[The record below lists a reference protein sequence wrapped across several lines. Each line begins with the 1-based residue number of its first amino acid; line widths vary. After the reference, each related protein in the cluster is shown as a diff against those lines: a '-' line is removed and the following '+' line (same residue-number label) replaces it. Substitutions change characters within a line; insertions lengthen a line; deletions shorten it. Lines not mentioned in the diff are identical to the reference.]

1 MLRRAAD
8 EMTRDWPRFS
18 TTPAEPHVP
27 PTGSHAPDPLLL
39 FVVLGIVDH
48 LAESRHLVPQ
58 EPLHSQLERL
68 LGTGSAV
75 AGALQPD
82 PRIASLHGDQLD
94 VAAIRL

>member
-1 MLRRAAD
+1 
-8 EMTRDWPRFS
+8 
-18 TTPAEPHVP
+18 
-27 PTGSHAPDPLLL
+27 
-39 FVVLGIVDH
+39 
-48 LAESRHLVPQ
+48 VPQ